1 MHWVCPCT
9 VSWLKNSP
17 QSMHDSCGHATK
29 TSINHRGAKDRSRK
43 EPEQGKGVGRRS
55 DLVRGAAAEVAGE
68 LGLLEVLAT
77 VLALEPHHR

>member
-1 MHWVCPCT
+1 
-9 VSWLKNSP
+9 
-17 QSMHDSCGHATK
+17 MHDSCGHATK